1 MVVWVVGR
9 FCGRVGS
16 GSANLYR
23 VPNPIKVIWRVFIQ
37 FCARVGVVEWVE
49 GRFCGRV
56 GGGSANLYR
65 VSNPIK
71 VIW

>member
-23 VPNPIKVIWRVFIQ
+23 VQNPIKVNRRTFGL
-37 FCARVGVVEWVE
+37 FCARVGVVEWVV

-56 GGGSANLYR
+56 GSGSANLYR